1 MLNTQTIDIRPTN
14 GTPTNVT
21 KDKDS
26 GLLPGLI
33 LPARRNLNGNVA
45 TPHHM
50 QVEALHNMDHNIM
63 AVHPRRPHM
72 DIGAT
77 KGAAGMAMNT
87 GRVVP
92 GKVKKKTP
100 WRYDNIAIQRETP
113 LRGLCRISLKHST
126 TVHDF
131 FL

>member
-45 TPHHM
+45 TPPHM
-50 QVEALHNMDHNIM
+50 QLEALHNMDHNTM
-63 AVHPRRPHM
+63 AVHHRRSHM
-72 DIGAT
+72 DIGEV

-87 GRVVP
+87 GMVVP
-92 GKVKKKTP
+92 GKVKMRTP
-100 WRYDNIAIQRETP
+100 
-113 LRGLCRISLKHST
+113 
-126 TVHDF
+126 
-131 FL
+131 